1 MTGQLWAGVDVGKE
15 HHWVC
20 VVDDTGTV
28 VVSRKLI
35 NDEQPIRA
43 LIGEIDTMSQTV
55 SWTVDLTT
63 VYASLLLTVLADAG
77 KSVRYLAGRAVWQAS
92 GTYRGGEAKTDAKD
106 ARVIADQSRMRGTDL
121 PVLHPHDDLIT
132 ELRMLTAHRADL
144 VADRTRTINRLRQQL
159 VAVSPALERV
169 AELTQD
175 RGWVVLL
182 SRYQRPKAIRQ
193 SGLSRITKTLTET
206 GVRNASAIAEAAVT
220 AAKTQTV
227 RLPGEEVA
235 AALVVE
241 LAQGVIS
248 LDGRIKATDA
258 DIEGRFR
265 RHPLAEVITSMPGI
279 GFRLG
284 AEFLAAV
291 GDPTLIGSADQLAAW
306 AGLAPRSSR
315 FGETH
320 RKAAHSPALQQT
332 TAPGDVHVRSDRDPL
347 RPALSDLLST
357 QTRRRKTAHPSHDL
371 PGQTPHQRP
380 LRTHPRQ
387 PRLATRFTPRSSN
400 RRLDIFIESP
410 FDERRPSL
418 ARRRSIR
425 IFRARPRTTSHQTG
439 QRSGNHS
446 SSVAGVAAA
455 SLSHTSRRIWLRRK
469 LRLRHG
475 RR

>member
-1 MTGQLWAGVDVGKE
+1 MAE
-15 HHWVC
+15 
-20 VVDDTGTV
+20 
-28 VVSRKLI
+28 R
-35 NDEQPIRA
+35 
-43 LIGEIDTMSQTV
+43 V

-159 VAVSPALERV
+159 VAVCPALERV
-169 AELTQD
+169 AKLAQD

-193 SGLSRITKTLTET
+193 SGLSRITKTLTEA
-206 GVRNASAIAEAAVT
+206 GVRNASTIAEAAVT
-220 AAKTQTV
+220 AVKTQTV

-235 AALVVE
+235 AALVAE

-248 LDGRIKATDA
+248 LDDRIKATDA

-265 RHPLAEVITSMPGI
+265 RHRLAEVITSIPGI

-306 AGLAPRSSR
+306 AGLAPVARDSGKR
-315 FGETH
+315 
-320 RKAAHSPALQQT
+320 
-332 TAPGDVHVRSDRDPL
+332 TARLH
-347 RPALSDLLST
+347 
-357 QTRRRKTAHPSHDL
+357 
-371 PGQTPHQRP
+371 TPQRY
-380 LRTHPRQ
+380 
-387 PRLATRFTPRSSN
+387 S
-400 RRLDIFIESP
+400 RRLRRVMYMSALTAIRCDPHSRTYYQRKR
-410 FDERRPSL
+410 DEGKRPIQATICL
-418 ARRRSIR
+418 ARRRTNVLYALIR
-425 IFRARPRTTSHQTG
+425 DNRTWQPDSPHITKS
-439 QRSGNHS
+439 
-446 SSVAGVAAA
+446 AA
-455 SLSHTSRRIWLRRK
+455 
-469 LRLRHG
+469 
-475 RR
+475 

>member
-1 MTGQLWAGVDVGKE
+1 MSQLWAGVDVGKE
-15 HHWVC
+15 HHWVV

-28 VVSRKLI
+28 KLSRKLV
-35 NDEQPIRA
+35 NDEQPIRT
-43 LIGEIDTMSQTV
+43 LVDEIGAMAERV
-55 SWTVDLTT
+55 SWAVDLTT
-63 VYASLLLTVLADAG
+63 VYAALLLTVLADAG

-106 ARVIADQSRMRGTDL
+106 ARVIADQSRMRGADL

-159 VAVSPALERV
+159 VAVCPALERV
-169 AELTQD
+169 AQLTQD

-193 SGLSRITKTLTET
+193 SGLSRIMKTLADA
-206 GVRNASAIAEAAVT
+206 GVRNASTIAEAAVT

-227 RLPGEEVA
+227 RLPGEDVA

-248 LDGRIKATDA
+248 LDDRIKATDA

-265 RHPLAEVITSMPGI
+265 RHPLAEVITSIPGI

-306 AGLAPRSSR
+306 AGLAPV
-315 FGETH
+315 
-320 RKAAHSPALQQT
+320 P
-332 TAPGDVHVRSDRDPL
+332 RDSGKRTGRL
-347 RPALSDLLST
+347 
-357 QTRRRKTAHPSHDL
+357 H
-371 PGQTPHQRP
+371 TPQRY
-380 LRTHPRQ
+380 
-387 PRLATRFTPRSSN
+387 S
-400 RRLDIFIESP
+400 RRLRRVMYMSALTAIRCDPHSRTYYQRKR
-410 FDERRPSL
+410 DEGKRPIQATICL
-418 ARRRSIR
+418 ARRRTNVLYALIR
-425 IFRARPRTTSHQTG
+425 DNRTWQPDSPHITES
-439 QRSGNHS
+439 
-446 SSVAGVAAA
+446 AA
-455 SLSHTSRRIWLRRK
+455 
-469 LRLRHG
+469 
-475 RR
+475 